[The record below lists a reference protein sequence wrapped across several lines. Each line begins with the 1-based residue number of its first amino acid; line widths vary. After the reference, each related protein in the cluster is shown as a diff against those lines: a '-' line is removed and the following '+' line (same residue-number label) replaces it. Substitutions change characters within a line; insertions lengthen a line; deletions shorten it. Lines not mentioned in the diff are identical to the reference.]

1 MDQYIGKLLDNRYE
15 ILEVIGVGGMAVVY
29 KARCNRLNRLVAIK
43 ALKQELSQDEEF
55 RRRFYAE
62 SQAVAMLSHPNIVSV
77 YDVSHSDGLDYIV
90 MELID
95 GITLKQYMEQKGQL
109 NWREALHF
117 ATQIA
122 KALEHAHSRG
132 IIHRDI
138 KPHNIMILKDGSVKV
153 ADFGIARISSAQN
166 TLTREAL
173 GSVHYISPEQAK
185 GAHVDER
192 TDLYSLG
199 VVMYEML
206 TGRPP
211 FDGDTPVSVAIQ
223 HINATPVMPRE
234 LNPSIPLGLE
244 QITMHAMTA
253 DLSKRYPSATQML
266 ADLEE
271 FRKDP
276 NTTFD
281 FTQRR
286 GGIDMERLLHD
297 PEYLPQSLGIGAAKS
312 RAKKAAAANRQE
324 RRPSVP
330 QRQPQRQPQSERN
343 ETPEKRG
350 SRIAVIAG
358 IVCIVLALCGIGYF
372 LYSYL
377 SDLFATTKDAVVP
390 KLVGQY
396 YENID
401 ASQYPN
407 FKIEVGDW
415 RTSDT
420 VAYGYVISQT
430 PDADRTVKAGT
441 TISLTVSAGMGSDTM
456 PNLVNESLQAARTS
470 LDALSVDV
478 ELAIV
483 YEASTTVTDGY
494 VISTD
499 PAGGETLSAGQ
510 TVTLTVSSGA
520 GVELVE
526 APALQGENV
535 DKALEAIKAAGLG
548 QGLVRYVESDL
559 PKDTVTYQSVDA
571 GEQVKAGTVI
581 NLQVSKGPTQ
591 ARTPFVRSYSSDATV
606 NQNAVLTLQ
615 IVAET
620 SDSGTLSY
628 AWYVSQTGSID
639 DASLVSRSAENNDT
653 CAVNT
658 SKAGTFYYFCKITN
672 TLGEDTA
679 SANSPMIE
687 VVVNAVKT
695 TNDKVIYVTM
705 PADGRTHTVTVYV
718 AGAQQLAPFEVEAG
732 TVSGSQIPIQV
743 SGEGEQ
749 TVEIYIDGT
758 LADTQLVDFTT
769 VG

>member
-15 ILEVIGVGGMAVVY
+15 ILEVIGTGGMAVVY

-77 YDVSHSDGLDYIV
+77 YDVAHSDGLDYIV

-132 IIHRDI
+132 IVHRDI

-185 GAHVDER
+185 GAHVDAR
-192 TDLYSLG
+192 SDLYSLG

-223 HINATPVMPRE
+223 HINATPVLPRE
-234 LNPSIPLGLE
+234 LNPNIPLGLE

-253 DLSKRYPSATQML
+253 DLNKRYKSATEML

-281 FTQRR
+281 FTHRQ

-297 PEYLPQSLGIGAAKS
+297 PDYLPKSLGVSAAKN
-312 RAKKAAAANRQE
+312 RAKKAIAGKKQE
-324 RRPSVP
+324 REAPKAQNAP
-330 QRQPQRQPQSERN
+330 KADA
-343 ETPEKRG
+343 PEKRG

-358 IVCIVLALCGIGYF
+358 IVCIALALCGIGYF

-377 SDLFATTKDAVVP
+377 SDLFATTKEDVVP
-390 KLVGQY
+390 NFVGAY
-396 YENID
+396 YEDID

-415 RTSDT
+415 RTSDS
-420 VAYGYVISQT
+420 VEYGRVISQT
-430 PDADRTVKAGT
+430 PDAERTVKVGT
-441 TISLTVSAGMGSDTM
+441 TIL
-456 PNLVNESLQAARTS
+456 
-470 LDALSVDV
+470 
-478 ELAIV
+478 
-483 YEASTTVTDGY
+483 
-494 VISTD
+494 
-499 PAGGETLSAGQ
+499 
-510 TVTLTVSSGA
+510 LTVSSG
-520 GVELVE
+520 VSSDTMPPLVNQTVQ
-526 APALQGENV
+526 AAQTALNALSVQVTVNIEYETSTTFTDRSRRGRDADRRPDRNV
-535 DKALEAIKAAGLG
+535 DGVRRCGRGAGEGSGAAGRDG
-548 QGLVRYVESDL
+548 GRGHRGYQGRG
-559 PKDTVTYQSVDA
+559 PRA
-571 GEQVKAGTVI
+571 GAG
-581 NLQVSKGPTQ
+581 
-591 ARTPFVRSYSSDATV
+591 
-606 NQNAVLTLQ
+606 
-615 IVAET
+615 
-620 SDSGTLSY
+620 
-628 AWYVSQTGSID
+628 
-639 DASLVSRSAENNDT
+639 SLCGERSAEGHGH
-653 CAVNT
+653 V
-658 SKAGTFYYFCKITN
+658 S
-672 TLGEDTA
+672 ER
-679 SANSPMIE
+679 
-687 VVVNAVKT
+687 
-695 TNDKVIYVTM
+695 
-705 PADGRTHTVTVYV
+705 GRGR
-718 AGAQQLAPFEVEAG
+718 A
-732 TVSGSQIPIQV
+732 
-743 SGEGEQ
+743 GEGRDGHQ
-749 TVEIYIDGT
+749 SAGLQRPGAGSDTVRAERLTGCRGRAERGADAARRGRDERQRHAELCVVRVGERERRRREPRLAQRGGQRQLHRGHEPDGHV
-758 LADTQLVDFTT
+758 LLFL
-769 VG
+769 